1 MRIWTSLLCL
11 ALAACASAPPAVA
24 PPEPA
29 PLFHDAL
36 FAAPSEPIRA
46 EDVFALSEGMKRYL
60 ANEIAAQLRVKGAQ
74 EGLIDAL
81 YSRNQLRLR
90 YDTAATRNAAQ
101 AFDTRSGNCLS
112 LVIMT
117 AAFARE
123 LGLQIQYQSAYVDE
137 TWSRSNNIYFASGH
151 VNLTLG
157 KRLFDAGSRF
167 DTGRLITIDFLPAD
181 EARRLRT
188 RAISEAT
195 VIAMYMNNRSAE
207 ALVQERLDDAY
218 AWARA
223 AIEQSPTFLS
233 AYNTLGV
240 VYLRH
245 GNLREAER
253 ILAAVIEREPDNTPA
268 LSNLALVLDRQGRVA
283 EAALLQRRLAQI
295 EPYPPFHFFDRGMAA
310 MQAGDFKA
318 ARELFGKEV
327 ARAAYYHEFH
337 FWLAVANF
345 RLGDIAQARKHL
357 TIAIE
362 NSTTARDHDLYAAK
376 LGWIN
381 SERAR

>member
-1 MRIWTSLLCL
+1 MRIWTTLLCL
-11 ALAACASAPPAVA
+11 SLAACASAPPPVA

-29 PLFHDAL
+29 PLFNDAL
-36 FAAPSEPIRA
+36 FAAASEPIRA
-46 EDVFALSEGMKRYL
+46 EDVFALSDGMKRYL
-60 ANEIAAQLRVKGAQ
+60 TNEIASQLRVKGAQ

-101 AFDTRSGNCLS
+101 AFETRSGNCLS

-117 AAFARE
+117 AAFAKE
-123 LGLQIQYQSAYVDE
+123 LGLQVQYQSAFVDE
-137 TWSRSNNIYFASGH
+137 TWSRNNNIYFASGH

-188 RAISEAT
+188 RAVTEPT

-207 ALVQERLDDAY
+207 ALVQGRLDDAY
-218 AWARA
+218 WWARA

-240 VYLRH
+240 IYLRH
-245 GNLREAER
+245 GNLPEAER
-253 ILAAVIEREPDNTPA
+253 ILAEVLERETDNTPA
-268 LSNLALVLDRQGRVA
+268 LSNLALVLGKQGRVA
-283 EAALLQRRLAQI
+283 ESALLQRRLAQI
-295 EPYPPFHFFDRGMAA
+295 EPHPPFHFFNLGMAA
-310 MQAGDFKA
+310 MTSGDFKA
-318 ARELFGKEV
+318 ARGLFAKEV

-357 TIAIE
+357 KIAME
-362 NSTTARDHDLYAAK
+362 NSTTASDHDLYAAK

-381 SERAR
+381 SARAH